1 MYLSV
6 QYHSADMISATDTQ
20 RLESAQCVFNDTLYK
35 MHSARAVGD
44 PSTPTS
50 VALPHSYCSSLLS
63 PIAQESVVI
72 ISPHNERRFNA
83 VMKGKVIRYRLVYVM
98 GGKRYRWRG
107 AAVAYESYA
116 GIFDTLMSCNY

>member
-35 MHSARAVGD
+35 IPFAGVPGLQSARAVGD

-50 VALPHSYCSSLLS
+50 APRPHSYCSSLLS

-107 AAVAYESYA
+107 AAVA
-116 GIFDTLMSCNY
+116 